1 MAVTLTNFNV
11 TPYNDDYVTTK
22 NFHRVMFRPSFAVQ
36 ARELTQL
43 QTILQEQ
50 INKIGSHIFE
60 QGSMVI
66 PGDMN
71 IDMFYDYIQL
81 ESTFN
86 AQTVET
92 YRTEFQDKILE
103 STTTG
108 LKARVI
114 TTVAATDTDPLTL
127 YIKYENTGTDGVTQ
141 KFKAG
146 ETITSTNANNTTAT
160 NFKLTTNQ
168 TTERTAQI
176 GSNSTS
182 VGIGSA
188 VLVHAGVYFV
198 NGFFVENTE
207 QIILLEKYSNRPS
220 FRIGWEISES
230 FVTPEEDSSLL
241 DNAQGASNVNA
252 PGAHRFKINL
262 TLVKKTLT
270 ATDDTDFIELARV
283 DKGNI
288 QKFIKYAD
296 YSQLEHTLAR
306 RTFDESGNYEVRPF

>member
-1 MAVTLTNFNV
+1 
-11 TPYNDDYVTTK
+11 
-22 NFHRVMFRPSFAVQ
+22 MFRPSFAVQ

-66 PGDMN
+66 PDDMN
-71 IDMFYDYIQL
+71 IDMFYDYVQL

-141 KFKAG
+141 KFTG

-182 VGIGSA
+182 VGIGS
-188 VLVHAGVYFV
+188 
-198 NGFFVENTE
+198 T
-207 QIILLEKYSNRPS
+207 S
-220 FRIGWEISES
+220 F
-230 FVTPEEDSSLL
+230 
-241 DNAQGASNVNA
+241 
-252 PGAHRFKINL
+252 
-262 TLVKKTLT
+262 
-270 ATDDTDFIELARV
+270 
-283 DKGNI
+283 
-288 QKFIKYAD
+288 
-296 YSQLEHTLAR
+296 
-306 RTFDESGNYEVRPF
+306 

>member
-1 MAVTLTNFNV
+1 MVVTLTNFNV

-22 NFHRVMFRPSFAVQ
+22 NFHRVMFRPSFDVQ

-71 IDMFYDYIQL
+71 IDMFYDYVQL

-146 ETITSTNANNTTAT
+146 ETITSTNANNTTAY
-160 NFKLTTNQ
+160 KLQ
-168 TTERTAQI
+168 TYNK
-176 GSNSTS
+176 SN
-182 VGIGSA
+182 
-188 VLVHAGVYFV
+188 Y
-198 NGFFVENTE
+198 
-207 QIILLEKYSNRPS
+207 R
-220 FRIGWEISES
+220 
-230 FVTPEEDSSLL
+230 
-241 DNAQGASNVNA
+241 
-252 PGAHRFKINL
+252 AHC
-262 TLVKKTLT
+262 
-270 ATDDTDFIELARV
+270 TDWF
-283 DKGNI
+283 
-288 QKFIKYAD
+288 
-296 YSQLEHTLAR
+296 
-306 RTFDESGNYEVRPF
+306 

>member
-1 MAVTLTNFNV
+1 
-11 TPYNDDYVTTK
+11 
-22 NFHRVMFRPSFAVQ
+22 MFRPSFAVQ

-71 IDMFYDYIQL
+71 IDMFYDYVQL

-141 KFKAG
+141 TFLRQGKQ
-146 ETITSTNANNTTAT
+146 SP
-160 NFKLTTNQ
+160 L
-168 TTERTAQI
+168 
-176 GSNSTS
+176 
-182 VGIGSA
+182 
-188 VLVHAGVYFV
+188 LM
-198 NGFFVENTE
+198 
-207 QIILLEKYSNRPS
+207 QIILLPQTSNLQQIKLPS
-220 FRIGWEISES
+220 ALHRLVLI
-230 FVTPEEDSSLL
+230 LL
-241 DNAQGASNVNA
+241 Q
-252 PGAHRFKINL
+252 
-262 TLVKKTLT
+262 
-270 ATDDTDFIELARV
+270 
-283 DKGNI
+283 
-288 QKFIKYAD
+288 
-296 YSQLEHTLAR
+296 
-306 RTFDESGNYEVRPF
+306 